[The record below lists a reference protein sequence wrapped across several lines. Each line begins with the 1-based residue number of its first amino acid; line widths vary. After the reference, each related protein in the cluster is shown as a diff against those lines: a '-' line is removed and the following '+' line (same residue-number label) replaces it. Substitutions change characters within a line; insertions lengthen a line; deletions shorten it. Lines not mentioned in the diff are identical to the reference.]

1 MYNQYL
7 LQSGAQPV
15 ERSGVEQ
22 LSEAF
27 DKSNLRSFYKSP
39 LEMAEGAGIAE
50 VGCGIVFGSDARN
63 KRELSCSIWAS
74 ETAQMGRECGGC
86 NSRRV
91 RTAARFQSVHL
102 HK

>member
-39 LEMAEGAGIAE
+39 LEMAEGAGIA
-50 VGCGIVFGSDARN
+50 
-63 KRELSCSIWAS
+63 
-74 ETAQMGRECGGC
+74 
-86 NSRRV
+86 
-91 RTAARFQSVHL
+91 
-102 HK
+102 